1 MSYGISHYIK
11 QSIKQFIMVKKLCNG
26 KSMLMNRAISL
37 RIGAFIPLHRRLTIN
52 MKKIIDI
59 DLEQLA
65 KTNMKL
71 YKKIANPIL
80 KDLYRAYYKAEKI
93 MKTTSGKKMRKFSEG
108 FYGGNTTCSVYKSK
122 ADQHKVL
129 RFLSQYAK
137 YDRGTIIKDAKRA
150 HAGGSGAYSW
160 RDEDAVSFK
169 VKEHMPYVDFVHI
182 FGFAQ
187 LVVKSKKNLD
197 KYDFP
202 CEREWRKIYNLN
214 ETFKHPTLKTDYT
227 NTKLTGDEY
236 SKLSRDLAERY
247 EYQFKHN
254 KEWRRGEV
262 AKARRRNDRLQ
273 DRKENFDKY
282 AVEWFNRA
290 GYWGRHEKWRN
301 SWCAWSWCGSRFDK
315 GTKTELNAHY
325 PLHMNGDIN
334 YSACC
339 DLAALCGSEHK
350 YYTLGFKCL

>member
-1 MSYGISHYIK
+1 
-11 QSIKQFIMVKKLCNG
+11 
-26 KSMLMNRAISL
+26 MNRAISL

-65 KTNMKL
+65 KTDMKL

-80 KDLYRAYYKAEKI
+80 KDLYRAYYKAEEI
-93 MKTTSGKKMRKFSEG
+93 MNSQAGKAMIRFSEG

-137 YDRGTIIKDAKRA
+137 YDRGTIITNDSRVWCRAKKSW
-150 HAGGSGAYSW
+150 GGI
-160 RDEDAVSFK
+160 VSFK

-187 LVVKSKKNLD
+187 LIVKSKKYLD
-197 KYDFP
+197 RYDFP

-214 ETFKHPTLKTDYT
+214 TKFKHPTLKTDYT
-227 NTKLTGDEY
+227 NTRLTGGEY
-236 SKLSRDLAERY
+236 SKLSSYNRERY

-262 AKARRRNDRLQ
+262 AKARRRNERLQ

-290 GYWGRHEKWRN
+290 GYYGRHEKWRN
-301 SWCAWSWCGSRFDK
+301 SWCGWAWCGSRFDT
-315 GTKTELNAHY
+315 GIKTELNSQY
-325 PLHMNGDIN
+325 PLDMNGDID
-334 YSACC
+334 YSP
-339 DLAALCGSEHK
+339 LPSSREHK